1 MKKYLL
7 ALLLASC
14 CPFAYGQIQRH
25 FWGTA
30 LGVSGAEEVKQ
41 KVRGRGYVCTASED
55 NRRLSVFNYADP
67 VTFANAVCS
76 ATSFSFYEDRCY
88 QVKFTFAKP
97 GQSDELSAFSKIE
110 DAIASKYR
118 KYLKTRKTKRTNR
131 TVAHLPQSPRK
142 TAPEAEV
149 TTSLYSDGK
158 TLLSVDEQ
166 TLTVTYTD
174 RSLADKRAQMGR
186 AELQETRTFL
196 GCTLG
201 TTTYA
206 EAEQI
211 LRQKFGGTL
220 EQKGRDYLEKIVPFA
235 GSRYYARFSFH
246 RGVLYQVSF
255 RRRQS
260 PDEPGFKELKKVLDK
275 KLKKHCVTAKN
286 GYAEYNNGQTR
297 VTLQGNRNFGEDPER
312 ILLEYTDVN
321 LWKLKECVN
330 EEEI

>member
-7 ALLLASC
+7 ALLLASS

-30 LGVSGAEEVKQ
+30 LGVSGTEEVKQ

-67 VTFANAVCS
+67 VTFANAMCS

-88 QVKFTFAKP
+88 QVKFTFAKA
-97 GQSDELSAFSKIE
+97 GQSDEQSAFSKIE

-118 KYLKTRKTKRTNR
+118 KYLKTRKVKRTNR

-142 TAPEAEV
+142 TLPEAEV
-149 TTSLYSDGK
+149 ALSLYSDGK

-174 RSLADKRAQMGR
+174 RSLAEKRAQAGR
-186 AELQETRTFL
+186 TELQETRSFL

-201 TTTYA
+201 LTTYA

-211 LRQKFGGTL
+211 LRQRYGGTL
-220 EQKGRDYLEKIVPFA
+220 EQKGRDFLEKIVTFA
-235 GSRYYARFSFH
+235 GSRYYARFAFH
-246 RGVLYQVSF
+246 QGVFYQVSF
-255 RRRQS
+255 RRRQGS
-260 PDEPGFKELKKVLDK
+260 DELSFKELKKGLDQ
-275 KLKKHCVTAKN
+275 KLKKHCVGAKH
-286 GYAEYNNGQTR
+286 GYAEYNDGQTR
-297 VTLQGNRNFGEDPER
+297 VTLQGYRNFGEDPEK
-312 ILLEYTDVN
+312 ITLEYTDIR
-321 LWKLKECVN
+321 LWKLKECVD